1 MLHQIVDRRVRE
13 TLGHGRGAE
22 LLVALDLGILGF
34 FCHFC
39 KSPNH
44 MMEIYLNR
52 SDYSLTQRP
61 ERVRWILPVRC
72 RLADNIKGY
81 IGLIHCEFCNTYEN
95 SIFRLLTCRVS
106 LARA

>member
-1 MLHQIVDRRVRE
+1 MASAYLESACFIRSSIGGFAN
-13 TLGHGRGAE
+13 LGHGRGAE

-52 SDYSLTQRP
+52 SNYSLTQR
-61 ERVRWILPVRC
+61 RSGSGGFCQFV
-72 RLADNIKGY
+72 AD
-81 IGLIHCEFCNTYEN
+81 LQT
-95 SIFRLLTCRVS
+95 T
-106 LARA
+106 